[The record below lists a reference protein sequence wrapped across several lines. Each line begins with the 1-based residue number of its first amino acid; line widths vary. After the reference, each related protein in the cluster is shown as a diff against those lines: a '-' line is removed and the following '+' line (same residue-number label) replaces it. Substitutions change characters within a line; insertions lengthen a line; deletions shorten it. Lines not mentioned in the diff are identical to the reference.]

1 MPPLLLI
8 ESVVALLPL
17 LVLSSHFLFLIKS
30 RLTLTLSRK
39 CGHSMIGHTV
49 FVPHKHNLQS
59 KKKKKMFLE
68 RFDFA
73 VLSKWWWL
81 IMTRFTWFVQ
91 IFVKKTKIKISQNF
105 TTRKEVHK
113 FLFSINIV
121 HYVNLNPFYDVNN
134 VLVFSVSVAAMKIYL
149 LSTHTHIHTST
160 NYNLSHSIIFLFFFR
175 SLQHS
180 VYVNVNIYILCVI
193 VRLSTKYSNKSK
205 KKIVSNV

>member
-1 MPPLLLI
+1 
-8 ESVVALLPL
+8 
-17 LVLSSHFLFLIKS
+17 
-30 RLTLTLSRK
+30 
-39 CGHSMIGHTV
+39 
-49 FVPHKHNLQS
+49 
-59 KKKKKMFLE
+59 MFLE

-205 KKIVSNV
+205 KNLYRMSKRNCLFQHWILAGMSCRCQ